1 MKDNFQKQI
10 DFYKQ
15 SIFLHSQN
23 NYYKFKNKENI
34 TKAFTHASKSEQ
46 NYERLEFL
54 GDSILDFL
62 VGEYFYNNCDENEG
76 RLTVHRSQFVSEN
89 YLAKIFDKLKL
100 AKHVSL
106 GKSYQG
112 EISKAI
118 KGDVVEAIIATIY
131 LESGLDKAREF
142 IYQNFGLSEYKNV
155 VDENYKSKLQELV
168 QGNFKCKMSY
178 VTTPCEE
185 GFSASF
191 YMDEDKIS
199 TGIGKSKQEAEQ
211 FAAKEAIDKLFLIGK

>member
-1 MKDNFQKQI
+1 MQI
-10 DFYKQ
+10 AGY
-15 SIFLHSQN
+15 N
-23 NYYKFKNKENI
+23 FKNEELIKR
-34 TKAFTHASKSEQ
+34 ALTHSSKSEQ

-62 VGEYFYNNCDENEG
+62 VGEYFYKNCPENEG
-76 RLTVHRSQFVSEN
+76 KLTVYRSQYVSEN
-89 YLAKIFDKLKL
+89 YLSKIFDKLKL
-100 AKHVSL
+100 AKLVSL

-131 LESGLDKAREF
+131 LDGGLENARKF
-142 IYQNFGLSEYKNV
+142 IYDNFELEKFKEV
-155 VDENYKSKLQELV
+155 VDENYKSKLQELI

-178 VTTPCEE
+178 ITEPCED
-185 GFSASF
+185 GFISSF

-199 TGIGKSKQEAEQ
+199 SGKGKSKQDAEQ
-211 FAAKEAIDKLFLIGK
+211 LAAKRAIDKLFLIGE